1 MIDRYHEVG
10 LRRNPFV
17 ATPQTGIDDGLFVS
31 RGLPD
36 PPPAGARALV
46 QVIGDQGMGK
56 TTHVQHW
63 RRRSPGPYHYIPRLP
78 YRGRWIDAPVEPL
91 VYGDEIDRM
100 PRPLRYR
107 WFRDLGAIEAT
118 VVIGSHRDLTRLGRR
133 FGFEVTTHHLPPLD
147 RDTLTRII
155 DRRLEADMVE
165 RRPTLV
171 AGTNGNGDRPTF
183 RFEPADI
190 DRIFERS
197 GGSLRQAEVLCHE
210 LLAERVR

>member
-17 ATPQTGIDDGLFVS
+17 ATPRTGIDHELFVP

-36 PPPAGARALV
+36 PPAAGARALV
-46 QVIGDQGMGK
+46 QVIGDQGAGK

-63 RRRSPGPYHYIPRLP
+63 RRRRPGPYHYIPRLP
-78 YRGRWIDAPVEPL
+78 YRDRWIDAPVEPL

-100 PRPLRYR
+100 PRPLRRR

-118 VVIGSHRDLTRLGRR
+118 VVIGTHRDLTRLGRR
-133 FGFEVTTHHLPPLD
+133 FGLEVTTHHLPPLD
-147 RDTLTRII
+147 RETLTRII
-155 DRRLEADMVE
+155 DRRLDAEMVE
-165 RRPTLV
+165 QCPV
-171 AGTNGNGDRPTF
+171 PFDHKDDHGDRPTF
-183 RFEPADI
+183 RFEPAEI
-190 DRIFERS
+190 DQIFERS
-197 GGSLRQAEVLCHE
+197 GGSVREAEVLCHE